1 MHSMTSANP
10 FARAVVAFVV
20 GGLAVLVVHQP
31 VVALLHALGSTPI
44 TPYSLRATRPWG
56 IPVFLSLSFWGGD
69 LGDPDCLG
77 IGSSAG
83 RVDLLDR
90 RNLSWRI
97 AANLDDLVRHFSV
110 EGSLGQQRRRV
121 SGPCQCVD
129 CQRRLGFRNRVCMVS
144 AAGRCTGVTHCGH
157 CSGQNS
163 KLRPMLTRGSAITA
177 FNATSARSL
186 HRLGL
191 CSRRCPPSSS

>member
-1 MHSMTSANP
+1 MHSMISANP
-10 FARAVVAFVV
+10 FARAVAAFVV

-56 IPVFLSLSFWGGD
+56 IPVFLSLSFWGGIWAIPIVWVLD
-69 LGDPDCLG
+69 RLP
-77 IGSSAG
+77 G

-110 EGSLGQQRRRV
+110 KGSLGQQRRRV
-121 SGPCQCVD
+121 CWRCQCAD

-157 CSGQNS
+157 CSRQNS
-163 KLRPMLTRGSAITA
+163 KLRPMLTWGSTITA
-177 FNATSARSL
+177 LSATSARSL

-191 CSRRCPPSSS
+191 CSRRCPPTSS